1 MLLRFLSVPPFFL
14 LVPCW
19 GVTGM
24 DAPALGGAQWAP
36 RPRGSAGGERS
47 RDRCKG
53 HGEHGPCWWPRVQ
66 NPTMPMLILACFTHP
81 THVTLSS
88 HPSPF
93 DSFVP
98 SLRLDALLLLTTST
112 INFSPHP
119 IPSLRAPLSLVS
131 AAVPHC
137 CVGLVCWHNIVT
149 LGHFRD
155 CFGSDVR
162 LCVV

>member
-1 MLLRFLSVPPFFL
+1 MLLRFLSVPPLFL
-14 LVPCW
+14 LIPCW
-19 GVTGM
+19 VVTGKH
-24 DAPALGGAQWAP
+24 APAHGGVQWAP

-47 RDRCKG
+47 RDRCK
-53 HGEHGPCWWPRVQ
+53 EQCEDGPCWWPRVQ
-66 NPTMPMLILACFTHP
+66 NPTMPLLILACFTYP

-98 SLRLDALLLLTTST
+98 SLRLDALLSLTTST
-112 INFSPHP
+112 INPSPP
-119 IPSLRAPLSLVS
+119 LPSFRAPLSLVS
-131 AAVPHC
+131 AAVPHL

-155 CFGSDVR
+155 YFCSDV
-162 LCVV
+162 